1 MFSKK
6 LIPHIFMSKD
16 ELPSTLTPDEI
27 LRKMF
32 KYIENWK
39 MQLYDMIS
47 FNASAMATEA
57 VQEKVSVY
65 LDNIFF
71 NHSFYPDS
79 SQN

>member
-16 ELPSTLTPDEI
+16 ELPSNLSPDEI

-32 KYIENWK
+32 KYIEDWK

-47 FNASAMATEA
+47 FNASNMAKDA
-57 VQEKVSVY
+57 VQEKVY
-65 LDNIFF
+65 D
-71 NHSFYPDS
+71 
-79 SQN
+79 Q

>member
-16 ELPSTLTPDEI
+16 ELPSTLSPDEI

-32 KYIENWK
+32 KYIEDWK

-57 VQEKVSVY
+57 QQEKVEVQS
-65 LDNIFF
+65 NIVFLK
-71 NHSFYPDS
+71 
-79 SQN
+79 